1 MIVMIIILMTMT
13 IYCDILW
20 YIIVECWTILLNSDC
35 DNDDDANDDVNDD
48 DDANVD
54 VNDEEEE
61 EATQALSRQVASLK
75 KSQNLKSISSSGS
88 RVINW
93 DCHQLRF
100 NLLEAKT
107 ENYQIIWWEQNLK
120 LSY

>member
-1 MIVMIIILMTMT
+1 MTMT

-48 DDANVD
+48 DDVNVD

-75 KSQNLKSISSSGS
+75 KSQNP
-88 RVINW
+88 
-93 DCHQLRF
+93 F
-100 NLLEAKT
+100 LL
-107 ENYQIIWWEQNLK
+107 QGLG
-120 LSY
+120 L